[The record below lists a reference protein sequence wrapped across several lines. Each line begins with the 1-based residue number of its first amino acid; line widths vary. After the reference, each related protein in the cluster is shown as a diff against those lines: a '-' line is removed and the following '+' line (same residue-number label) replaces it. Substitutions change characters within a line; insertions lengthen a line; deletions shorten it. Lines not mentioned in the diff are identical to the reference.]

1 MKSGPSAAARSRVA
15 CRLALFTALAVGVAH
30 AAPPPSAPEATADVT
45 ADQDHQQMMDQL
57 GIQELRPGRSGDPK
71 GPNPANYDETRANP
85 YPNLPDPLRMADG
98 RKVTSA
104 KMWWDQRRPE
114 IVRDYERE
122 VYGTV
127 PANAPKVEWRVVATE
142 REQLGFGSLPV
153 IARKMIGHVDNTA
166 FPAIAVNI
174 RMTVVTPAD
183 AKGPVPLLI
192 MFSPAMLNPQGWPAP
207 NQPSRDDYERI
218 NAAMKALLIKQDP
231 ALAEVFAAHPAY
243 EPQLPP
249 PFKPPEPNADGDP
262 PNAQQLIAA
271 GWGFAT
277 LDPASVQEDNGAG
290 LRRGVIGLVNQGRP
304 RKPDDWGA
312 LRAWAWGASRALDYL
327 SADPAVD
334 GRHIGIEGVSRY
346 GKAALLTMAMDPRFA
361 MVLVGS
367 SGKGGATPLR
377 RDFGEDVSNLATG
390 EYHWMA
396 GNFIKYDASKTR
408 SGPMTPG
415 QLPVDSD
422 ELIALCAPRL
432 TFISYGAPEKGDAKW
447 LDQQGS
453 FMAAVAASPVF
464 ELLGAKGLERAP
476 ADYHTAAMPGINVA
490 RLGGDLA
497 WRQHDGGHT
506 DAPNMKYFIQWVDA
520 RIGHTPPAP

>member
-1 MKSGPSAAARSRVA
+1 MSLRRLPLAAA
-15 CRLALFTALAVGVAH
+15 LAAILAGAGIVH
-30 AAPPPSAPEATADVT
+30 AAPPAEVT
-45 ADQDHQQMMDQL
+45 ADQDHQNMMDQL
-57 GIQELRPGRSGDPK
+57 GVQEVRPGRNGDPK
-71 GPNPANYDETRANP
+71 GVPPANYDEARANP
-85 YPNLPDPLRMADG
+85 YPDLPDPLRMVDG

-104 KMWWDQRRPE
+104 KMWWSERRPE

-122 VYGTV
+122 VYGKV
-127 PANAPKVEWRVVATE
+127 PADAPKVAWRVVATDK
-142 REQLGFGSLPV
+142 EQLGFGSLPV
-153 IARKMIGHVDNTA
+153 IARKMIGHVDNAA
-166 FPAIAVNI
+166 FPAIDVNI

-192 MFSPAMLNPQGWPAP
+192 MFSSQGWPAP
-207 NQPSRDDYERI
+207 NPPSRDDYERI
-218 NAAMKALLIKQDP
+218 NAAMKAVLVKQDP
-231 ALAEVFAAHPAY
+231 ALAAVFAAHPAY
-243 EPQLPP
+243 DLQLPP

-262 PNAQQLIAA
+262 PNIQQLIAA

-290 LRRGVIGLVNQGRP
+290 LRRGVIGLVNKGGP

-312 LRAWAWGASRALDYL
+312 LRAWAWGAGRVLDYL
-327 SADPAVD
+327 QTDPTVD

-361 MVLVGS
+361 MALVGS

-390 EYHWMA
+390 ESYWMA
-396 GNFIKYDASKTR
+396 GNFIKYDAAKAR
-408 SGPMTPG
+408 FGPMTPG

-432 TFISYGAPEKGDAKW
+432 TFISYGAPEKGDAQW
-447 LDQQGS
+447 LDHQGS
-453 FMAAVAASPVF
+453 YMATVAASPVF
-464 ELLGAKGLERAP
+464 ELLGAKGLEQAP
-476 ADYHTAAMPGINVA
+476 ADYHTAKMPAINVA

-520 RIGHTPPAP
+520 RIGHTPPTP